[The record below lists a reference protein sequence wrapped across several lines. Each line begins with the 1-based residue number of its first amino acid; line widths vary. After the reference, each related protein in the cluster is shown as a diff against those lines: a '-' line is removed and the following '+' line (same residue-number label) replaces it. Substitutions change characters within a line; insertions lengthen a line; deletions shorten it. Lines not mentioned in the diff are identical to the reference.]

1 MENRKLNLEIMKQE
15 NVVVHCDT
23 EDKAIK
29 LLTAL
34 KEEGYVWYNSWKGL
48 NQDLLEDIKY
58 YKYHKSTCYRVSD
71 LIEKKISFSCYE
83 FYQTDNFKIIPFVD
97 LLEAQEYLTTE
108 EIDASLDIVEQEEV
122 ETVSKEEIIT
132 QLSTKKYL
140 VSVVGGKAPKH
151 IHNSL
156 ESAEKEAKRLASKQ
170 IGKEVMVLEYVKS
183 YQAKVIVE
191 EI

>member
-1 MENRKLNLEIMKQE
+1 MENNTINLDKMKQE

-34 KEEGYVWYNSWKGL
+34 KEEGYNWWFNK
-48 NQDLLEDIKY
+48 DLLNNTEYSKY
-58 YKYHKSTCYRVSD
+58 GKYTCYRISD
-71 LIEKKISFSCYE
+71 LYRKKTIFDRYD
-83 FYQTDNFKIIPFVD
+83 FYKENMYKIIPFDD
-97 LLEAQEYLTTE
+97 LLEAPKYLTKE
-108 EIDASLDIVEQEEV
+108 EIDALLDIAEQQEQEDV
-122 ETVSKEEIIT
+122 ATIAKEENIT

-140 VSVVGGKAPKH
+140 VSVVGGDAPKH

-156 ESAEKEAKRLASKQ
+156 KSAEAEAKRLAGKE
-170 IGKEVMVLEYVKS
+170 IGKEVMVLEYIKS
-183 YQAKVIVE
+183 YQAKVVVE

>member
-1 MENRKLNLEIMKQE
+1 MKNMKLNLERMKQE

-23 EDKAIK
+23 EDKAIN

-34 KEEGYVWYNSWKGL
+34 KEEGYVWDCGDK
-48 NQDLLEDIKY
+48 DLLEDIKHRIY
-58 YKYHKSTCYRVSD
+58 SKCTCYRISD
-71 LIEKKISFSCYE
+71 LDKKKISFGGYG
-83 FYQTDNFKIIPFVD
+83 FYNKNNYKIISFGY
-97 LLEAQEYLTTE
+97 LLEASKYLTVE
-108 EIDASLDIVEQEEV
+108 QGEQEEA
-122 ETVSKEEIIT
+122 IT
-132 QLSTKKYL
+132 QLSTKKYM
-140 VSVVGGKAPKH
+140 VSVVGGNAPKY

-156 ESAEKEAKRLASKQ
+156 DSAEVEAKRLASKE

>member
-1 MENRKLNLEIMKQE
+1 MENIKLNLSKMKHE

-34 KEEGYVWYNSWKGL
+34 KEDGYVWRGL
-48 NQDLLEDIKY
+48 SKDLLEVTEYSIN
-58 YKYHKSTCYRVSD
+58 TCYRISN
-71 LIEKKISFSCYE
+71 LSNKEISFSSYN
-83 FYQTDNFKIIPFVD
+83 YYIDYNFKIIPFVD

-108 EIDASLDIVEQEEV
+108 EIDALLDIAEQQEQEDV
-122 ETVSKEEIIT
+122 ATIAKEEIIT

-140 VSVVGGKAPKH
+140 VSVVGGNAPKH

-156 ESAEKEAKRLASKQ
+156 ESAETEAKRLASKE